1 MVQPTPEAQRLEE
14 LDEILRKAAN
24 KYAQATRSALM
35 EKQEIICQRWP
46 RPRLVRNERRTS

>member
-35 EKQEIICQRWP
+35 EKQEIISGRW
-46 RPRLVRNERRTS
+46 RRLVRNERRTS